1 MSEAQLY
8 ESGKRLL
15 SLSSKIERATS
26 EEEEN
31 RLCDERDLIL
41 KRLRDADAAYQKA
54 THGDARGE
62 ASTPPSAHEEA
73 ARLRAA
79 LQEIRDLRMG
89 RGDGAVGDYV
99 EDVREIAIR
108 ALATPKD
115 AGGDDSSLPKTAGP
129 QVPIAPKADS
139 HTPDLVAAL
148 SEIANHWACDYDHKH
163 ANTEA
168 YRGPYGIGIVDGH
181 RAAAIIARAALSKLE
196 GK

>member
-1 MSEAQLY
+1 VKFIREFNADRAEEA
-8 ESGKRLL
+8 
-15 SLSSKIERATS
+15 RA
-26 EEEEN
+26 
-31 RLCDERDLIL
+31 
-41 KRLRDADAAYQKA
+41 
-54 THGDARGE
+54 
-62 ASTPPSAHEEA
+62 PPSAHEEA
-73 ARLRAA
+73 ARVAVIEECA
-79 LQEIRDLRMG
+79 KVAEDLATELKSNG
-89 RGDGAVGDYV
+89 IKPDYHTAWCLPASDGASQAA
-99 EDVREIAIR
+99 ERIR
-108 ALATPKD
+108 ALAIPKD
-115 AGGDDSSLPKTAGP
+115 AGGAGNDSSLPQTAGP